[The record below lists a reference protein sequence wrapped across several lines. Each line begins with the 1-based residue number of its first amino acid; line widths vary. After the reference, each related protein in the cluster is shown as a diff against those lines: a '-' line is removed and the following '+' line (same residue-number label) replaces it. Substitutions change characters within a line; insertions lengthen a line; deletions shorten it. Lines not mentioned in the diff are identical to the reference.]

1 MSNEDSGK
9 LDETEEFQILV
20 EILNEHGPW
29 CVFGD
34 LAVICWTMP
43 QHSLDA
49 SVVVAASVLPDV
61 RDNLI
66 AAGFAVEEYPTYL
79 YARLPRGQLQI
90 QVMAQFR
97 HQGFCERA
105 KKFEVLGQVVP
116 VASLTDVIREK
127 IWSWRDEKRLAFK
140 REQDETDLVMLLIWY
155 PEMRFM
161 MPEEIQS
168 HSDQVRTELRRRQP
182 MSAVAEEKKVIKG
195 GAFLIEERMPE
206 EVFTPEDFTEEHRMI
221 ADTTRQF
228 VDNEVSTRIDELEKH
243 DWKLARE
250 LVGKAADLGLIGA
263 NIPEEYG
270 GLGLD
275 QTSGALVGENIG
287 RSASFATTLGAES
300 GIGLL
305 PIIYFATEAAKQKY
319 LPKIASGELITA
331 YALTEAGSGS
341 DAMAAKAT
349 ARLSDDGTEY
359 ILNGEKMW
367 ITNGGFADIFIVFA
381 KVDGDKFSAFIV
393 ERQPG
398 LTSGAE
404 EHKMGIKGSSTTAL
418 VLSDVRTPVENLLG
432 EIGKGHKIA
441 FNVLNIG
448 RFKLGA
454 MCIGGM
460 KLMVHESVRY
470 ANERHQ
476 FGKSISSFGAI
487 KAKLAEQAI
496 KTWVGESMIYRTLGM
511 IEAGVGAVDPKD
523 MDARLRAIEEYA
535 AECSIIKV
543 ALSEYCDYVVDEMV
557 QIYGGYGYSA
567 DYPAERAYRDS
578 RINRIFEGTNEINRM
593 LIPGRLMKSALSGRL
608 ALLPAA
614 QALMDEVLSPQ
625 LGGMDDDESVL
636 AAEQKLV
643 QNAKK
648 VALMTLGT
656 AAQKYM
662 MKLGDQQEILMG
674 IADVIMDTYAMESAI
689 LRARKLAATQGEAA
703 AERYLDITRV
713 FCNDAVGRIE
723 SRAKSTLA
731 GMSEGD
737 ELRTLLAALRRFT
750 KLQPMNTIVARQRIA
765 DDMITANKYVY

>member
-1 MSNEDSGK
+1 
-9 LDETEEFQILV
+9 
-20 EILNEHGPW
+20 
-29 CVFGD
+29 
-34 LAVICWTMP
+34 
-43 QHSLDA
+43 
-49 SVVVAASVLPDV
+49 
-61 RDNLI
+61 
-66 AAGFAVEEYPTYL
+66 
-79 YARLPRGQLQI
+79 
-90 QVMAQFR
+90 
-97 HQGFCERA
+97 
-105 KKFEVLGQVVP
+105 
-116 VASLTDVIREK
+116 
-127 IWSWRDEKRLAFK
+127 
-140 REQDETDLVMLLIWY
+140 
-155 PEMRFM
+155 
-161 MPEEIQS
+161 
-168 HSDQVRTELRRRQP
+168 
-182 MSAVAEEKKVIKG
+182 MSAVAERQQIVNG
-195 GAFLIEERMPE
+195 GSFLIEERSPS

-221 ADTTRQF
+221 AETTRQF
-228 VDNEVSTRIDELEKH
+228 IDNEVTPQLDQLEQH
-243 DWKLARE
+243 DWDLSRRLIKE
-250 LVGKAADLGLIGA
+250 AAELGLIGA

-305 PIIYFATEAAKQKY
+305 PIIYFGTEAAKQKY
-319 LPKIASGELITA
+319 LPKIAAGELVTA
-331 YALTEAGSGS
+331 YALTEAGAGS
-341 DAMAAKAT
+341 DAMAGKAT
-349 ARLSDDGTEY
+349 ARLSADGSEY

-418 VLSDVRTPVENLLG
+418 VLSDVRTPAENLLG
-432 EIGKGHKIA
+432 EVGKGHKIA
-441 FNVLNIG
+441 FNILNIG

-454 MCIGGM
+454 MCSGGM
-460 KLMVHESVRY
+460 KLMVNEAVRY

-487 KAKLAEQAI
+487 KAKLGEMAI
-496 KTWVGESMIYRTLGM
+496 RTWVGESMVYRTLGL
-511 IEAGVGAVDPKD
+511 IEAGIGAIEDDKD

-543 ALSEYCDYVVDEMV
+543 ALSEYCNYVADEMV

-593 LIPGRLMKSALSGRL
+593 LVPGRLMKSAMSGRL

-614 QALMDEVLSPQ
+614 QALMDEVLTPQ
-625 LGGMDDDESVL
+625 MPSLDEDEGVL
-636 AAEQKLV
+636 IPELKLV
-643 QNAKK
+643 KNAKK

-662 MKLGDQQEILMG
+662 MKLADQQEVLLG
-674 IADVIMDTYAMESAI
+674 IADVIIDTFAMESAI
-689 LRARKLAATQGEAA
+689 LRAQKLAASQGESA
-703 AERYLDITRV
+703 AERYIDMTRV
-713 FCNDAVGRIE
+713 FCNDAMERIAINA
-723 SRAKSTLA
+723 RNTLA
-731 GMSEGD
+731 AMSEGD

-750 KLQPMNTIVARQRIA
+750 KLSPVNTVAARQRIA
-765 DDMITANKYVY
+765 KVLIDANKWAY

>member
-1 MSNEDSGK
+1 
-9 LDETEEFQILV
+9 
-20 EILNEHGPW
+20 
-29 CVFGD
+29 
-34 LAVICWTMP
+34 
-43 QHSLDA
+43 
-49 SVVVAASVLPDV
+49 
-61 RDNLI
+61 
-66 AAGFAVEEYPTYL
+66 
-79 YARLPRGQLQI
+79 
-90 QVMAQFR
+90 
-97 HQGFCERA
+97 
-105 KKFEVLGQVVP
+105 
-116 VASLTDVIREK
+116 
-127 IWSWRDEKRLAFK
+127 
-140 REQDETDLVMLLIWY
+140 
-155 PEMRFM
+155 
-161 MPEEIQS
+161 
-168 HSDQVRTELRRRQP
+168 
-182 MSAVAEEKKVIKG
+182 MSAVAEQKRIFKG
-195 GAFLIEERMPE
+195 GSFLIEERTPE
-206 EVFTPEDFTEEHRMI
+206 EIFTPEDFTEEHRMI

-228 VDNEVSTRIDELEKH
+228 VDKEVVPRIDELEKH

-250 LVGKAADLGLIGA
+250 LVGKAAELGLIGA
-263 NIPEEYG
+263 NIPEDFG

-275 QTSGALVGENIG
+275 QTSGALIGENIG

-305 PIIYFATEAAKQKY
+305 PIVYFATDAAKQKY
-319 LPKIASGELITA
+319 LPKIAAGELITA
-331 YALTEAGSGS
+331 YALTEAGAGS
-341 DAMAAKAT
+341 DAMAGKAT
-349 ARLSDDGTEY
+349 ARLSEDGKEY

-432 EIGKGHKIA
+432 EVGKGHKIA

-470 ANERHQ
+470 ANERQQ

-487 KAKLAEQAI
+487 KSKLAEQAI
-496 KTWVGESMIYRTLGM
+496 RTWVGESMIYRTLGM
-511 IEAGVGAVDPKD
+511 IEAGVCAVDSKD

-543 ALSEYCDYVVDEMV
+543 ALSEYCDFVADEMV

-593 LIPGRLMKSALSGRL
+593 LIPGRLMKSALSGNL

-625 LGGMDDDESVL
+625 IGGYDDDDSLL
-636 AAEQKLV
+636 AAEEKLAK
-643 QNAKK
+643 NAKK

-662 MKLGDQQEILMG
+662 MKLAEQQEILIG
-674 IADVIMDTYAMESAI
+674 IADIIMDTYAMESAI
-689 LRARKLAATQGEAA
+689 LRARKLAASQGENTAA
-703 AERYLDITRV
+703 RYLDMTSV
-713 FCNDAVGRIE
+713 FCNDAVERIE
-723 SRAKSTLA
+723 TRAKNTLA
-731 GMSEGD
+731 AMAEGD

-750 KLQPMNTIVARQRIA
+750 KWQPINSVAARQRIA
-765 DDMITANKYVY
+765 DDLIAANKWIY

>member
-1 MSNEDSGK
+1 
-9 LDETEEFQILV
+9 
-20 EILNEHGPW
+20 
-29 CVFGD
+29 
-34 LAVICWTMP
+34 
-43 QHSLDA
+43 
-49 SVVVAASVLPDV
+49 
-61 RDNLI
+61 
-66 AAGFAVEEYPTYL
+66 
-79 YARLPRGQLQI
+79 
-90 QVMAQFR
+90 
-97 HQGFCERA
+97 
-105 KKFEVLGQVVP
+105 
-116 VASLTDVIREK
+116 
-127 IWSWRDEKRLAFK
+127 
-140 REQDETDLVMLLIWY
+140 
-155 PEMRFM
+155 
-161 MPEEIQS
+161 
-168 HSDQVRTELRRRQP
+168 
-182 MSAVAEEKKVIKG
+182 MSAVAEQKQIIKG
-195 GAFLIEERMPE
+195 GAFLIEERAPSE
-206 EVFTPEDFTEEHRMI
+206 IFTPEDFTEEHRMI

-228 VDNEVSTRIDELEKH
+228 IDNEVVTRIDELEKH
-243 DWKLARE
+243 DWKLSRE

-275 QTSGALVGENIG
+275 QTSGALIGENIG

-305 PIIYFATEAAKQKY
+305 PIVYFATDAAKQKY

-349 ARLSDDGTEY
+349 ARLSEDGKEY

-381 KVDGDKFSAFIV
+381 KVDGDKFTAFIV

-432 EIGKGHKIA
+432 EVGKGHKIA

-454 MCIGGM
+454 MCVGGM

-476 FGKSISSFGAI
+476 FGKPISSFGAI

-496 KTWVGESMIYRTLGM
+496 RTWVGESMIYRTLGM
-511 IEAGVGAVDPKD
+511 IEAGVGAVDSKD

-543 ALSEYCDYVVDEMV
+543 ALSEYCDFVVDEMV

-593 LIPGRLMKSALSGRL
+593 LIPGRLMKSALSGNL

-625 LGGMDDDESVL
+625 MSGFDDDDTLL
-636 AAEQKLV
+636 AAEQKLAT
-643 QNAKK
+643 NAKK

-674 IADVIMDTYAMESAI
+674 VADIIMDTYAMETAI
-689 LRARKLAATQGEAA
+689 LRARKLAASEGESA
-703 AERYLDITRV
+703 AERYLDMTRV

-750 KLQPMNTIVARQRIA
+750 KLQPMNTIAARQRIA
-765 DDMITANKYVY
+765 DDMIAANKWIY

>member
-1 MSNEDSGK
+1 
-9 LDETEEFQILV
+9 
-20 EILNEHGPW
+20 
-29 CVFGD
+29 
-34 LAVICWTMP
+34 
-43 QHSLDA
+43 
-49 SVVVAASVLPDV
+49 
-61 RDNLI
+61 
-66 AAGFAVEEYPTYL
+66 
-79 YARLPRGQLQI
+79 
-90 QVMAQFR
+90 
-97 HQGFCERA
+97 
-105 KKFEVLGQVVP
+105 
-116 VASLTDVIREK
+116 
-127 IWSWRDEKRLAFK
+127 
-140 REQDETDLVMLLIWY
+140 
-155 PEMRFM
+155 
-161 MPEEIQS
+161 
-168 HSDQVRTELRRRQP
+168 
-182 MSAVAEEKKVIKG
+182 MSAVAEQKKLIKG
-195 GAFLIEERMPE
+195 GAFLIEERTPE
-206 EVFTPEDFTEEHRMI
+206 EIFTPEDFTEEHRMI
-221 ADTTRQF
+221 AETTRQF
-228 VDNEVSTRIDELEKH
+228 TDNEVTPRQDELEKH
-243 DWKLARE
+243 DWKLARQ
-250 LVGKAADLGLIGA
+250 LVSKAAELGLIGA

-275 QTSGALVGENIG
+275 QTSGALIGENIG
-287 RSASFATTLGAES
+287 RCASFATTLGAES

-305 PIIYFATEAAKQKY
+305 PIVYFATEAAKRKY
-319 LPKIASGELITA
+319 LAKIATGELITA

-349 ARLSDDGTEY
+349 ARLSDDGKEY

-381 KVDGDKFSAFIV
+381 KVDGDKFTAFIV

-432 EIGKGHKIA
+432 EVGKGHKIA

-454 MCIGGM
+454 MCCGGM

-496 KTWVGESMIYRTLGM
+496 RTWVGESMIYRTLGM
-511 IEAGVGAVDPKD
+511 IEAGISEVDAND

-543 ALSEYCDYVVDEMV
+543 ALSEYCDFVVDEMV

-593 LIPGRLMKSALSGRL
+593 LIPGRLMKAALSGNL

-625 LGGMDDDESVL
+625 MASFDDDDTLL
-636 AAEQKLV
+636 ATEQKLTT
-643 QNAKK
+643 NAKK

-674 IADVIMDTYAMESAI
+674 IADIIMDTYAMESAI
-689 LRARKLAATQGEAA
+689 LRARKLAASQSEKA
-703 AERYLDITRV
+703 AERYVEMTRV

-750 KLQPMNTIVARQRIA
+750 KLQPMNTIEARQRIA
-765 DDMITANKYVY
+765 NDMIAANKWIY

>member
-1 MSNEDSGK
+1 MAAV
-9 LDETEEFQILV
+9 V
-20 EILNEHGPW
+20 E
-29 CVFGD
+29 
-34 LAVICWTMP
+34 
-43 QHSLDA
+43 Q
-49 SVVVAASVLPDV
+49 
-61 RDNLI
+61 
-66 AAGFAVEEYPTYL
+66 
-79 YARLPRGQLQI
+79 
-90 QVMAQFR
+90 
-97 HQGFCERA
+97 
-105 KKFEVLGQVVP
+105 
-116 VASLTDVIREK
+116 
-127 IWSWRDEKRLAFK
+127 KRIV
-140 REQDETDLVMLLIWY
+140 Q
-155 PEMRFM
+155 
-161 MPEEIQS
+161 
-168 HSDQVRTELRRRQP
+168 
-182 MSAVAEEKKVIKG
+182 G
-195 GAFLIEERMPE
+195 GAFLIEERTPE
-206 EVFTPEDFTEEHRMI
+206 EIFTPEDFTEEHRMI

-228 VDNEVSTRIDELEKH
+228 VDNEVIPRIDELEKK

-250 LVGKAADLGLIGA
+250 LVSKAADLGLIGA

-305 PIIYFATEAAKQKY
+305 PIIYFGTEAAKQKY
-319 LPKIASGELITA
+319 LPKIATGELITA

-349 ARLSDDGTEY
+349 AKLSADGTHY
-359 ILNGEKMW
+359 ILNGEKMF

-393 ERQPG
+393 EKQDGVSP
-398 LTSGAE
+398 GAE
-404 EHKMGIKGSSTTAL
+404 EHKMGIKGSSTTPL
-418 VLSDVRTPVENLLG
+418 VLSDAKAPVENLLG
-432 EIGKGHKIA
+432 EVGKGHKIA
-441 FNVLNIG
+441 FNILNIG

-460 KLMVHESVRY
+460 KLMVHEAVRY

-487 KAKLAEQAI
+487 KAKLGEMAI
-496 KTWVGESMIYRTLGM
+496 RTWVGEAMIYRTLGM
-511 IEAGVGAVDPKD
+511 IEAAISDTADP
-523 MDARLRAIEEYA
+523 DAKLKAIEEYS

-543 ALSEYCDYVVDEMV
+543 ALSEYCDYVADEMV

-593 LIPGRLMKSALSGRL
+593 LIPGRLMKSALSGKL

-614 QALMDEVLSPQ
+614 QALMDEILTPQ
-625 LGGMDDDESVL
+625 MASFDDDENVL
-636 AAEQKLV
+636 AAEAKLAK
-643 QNAKK
+643 NAKK

-662 MKLGDQQEILMG
+662 MALGDQQEILLG
-674 IADVIMDTYAMESAI
+674 IADIIMDAYAMESAI
-689 LRARKLAATQGEAA
+689 LRAQKLAASQGEDAA
-703 AERYLDITRV
+703 ARYIDMTRV
-713 FCNDAVGRIE
+713 FCNDAVERIE
-723 SRAKSTLA
+723 ASAKNTLA

-750 KLQPMNTIVARQRIA
+750 KMTPMNTIAARQRIA
-765 DDMITANKYVY
+765 NVLVEGNRWAY